1 MTPQEWLKANGGP
14 RRFRQGD
21 TADPFSLQPWLQK
34 RGYELILGKCQ
45 FRVKRLGGNGTKGKV
60 LSRTQFLAF
69 VDKLRMSE
77 GLEPIIP
84 SNKRQQNG

>member
-1 MTPQEWLKANGGP
+1 MSPQEWLDASGGP

-21 TADPFSLQPWLQK
+21 TADPFSLQPWLHR
-34 RGYELILGKCQ
+34 RGYELLLGKSQ
-45 FRVKRLGGNGTKGKV
+45 FRVKRLGGKRTMGKV

-69 VDKLRMSE
+69 VDKLRIAE

>member
-1 MTPQEWLKANGGP
+1 MSPQEWLDANGGP

-34 RGYELILGKCQ
+34 RGYELLLGKNQ
-45 FRVKRLGGNGTKGKV
+45 FKLKKLNKPGTHGKV
-60 LSRTQFLAF
+60 LSRPQFLAF
-69 VDKLRMSE
+69 VDKLRISE

>member
-1 MTPQEWLKANGGP
+1 MSPQEWLDANGGP

-34 RGYELILGKCQ
+34 RGYELLLGKNQ
-45 FRVKRLGGNGTKGKV
+45 FKLKPITSKRVKGVV
-60 LSRTQFLAF
+60 LSRPDFLAF
-69 VDKLRMSE
+69 VDQLRIAE